1 MEWHGAIA
9 IYVIGTLALIISAV
23 HTAVTSQEKGIL
35 MNGFELEKNLD
46 EKKYRQVKTLLLA
59 LQCSDCRQS
68 GARTVVL
75 APFFSVCSNR
85 SPKMIKKSILSSL
98 SYRFFEASLLVFL
111 DSCRQR

>member
-1 MEWHGAIA
+1 MSDFDKIQSLLQERADCNARINLIPYEGEDIN
-9 IYVIGTLALIISAV
+9 VISNFLK
-23 HTAVTSQEKGIL
+23 EK
-35 MNGFELEKNLD
+35 
-46 EKKYRQVKTLLLA
+46 
-59 LQCSDCRQS
+59 CSDCRQS

>member
-1 MEWHGAIA
+1 MYTIRS
-9 IYVIGTLALIISAV
+9 IINDKRDSIVFYAV
-23 HTAVTSQEKGIL
+23 
-35 MNGFELEKNLD
+35 
-46 EKKYRQVKTLLLA
+46 
-59 LQCSDCRQS
+59 SDCRQS

-75 APFFSVCSNR
+75 APFFSVCSNC